1 MNTFE
6 DDYDPA
12 HKLLV
17 RSKKK
22 KFQSSKSAF
31 AFEEEEKSKSKVV
44 NRYRHQNTG
53 IRIENDYLMK
63 NEVDWKIADELDE
76 LVEELECGGMPGG
89 KQLSIDD
96 FQP

>member
-1 MNTFE
+1 M
-6 DDYDPA
+6 
-12 HKLLV
+12 
-17 RSKKK
+17 
-22 KFQSSKSAF
+22 
-31 AFEEEEKSKSKVV
+31 